1 MLEDDETPWVH
12 SVSYG
17 LQVSRACGPARR
29 PHGPPGGSHA
39 APPAP
44 PGRKANIS
52 DAASMGC
59 TKAAVDAVDADFA
72 KLAAKGVSIII
83 ASGDSGSGYAP
94 TFCEDSLQVGRRCAM
109 WQAPAVR
116 PQPARAA

>member
-1 MLEDDETPWVH
+1 
-12 SVSYG
+12 
-17 LQVSRACGPARR
+17 
-29 PHGPPGGSHA
+29 
-39 APPAP
+39 
-44 PGRKANIS
+44 
-52 DAASMGC
+52 MGC

-109 WQAPAVR
+109 GPAPAVR
-116 PQPARAA
+116 RGRPEPPPPPRAPRRRTTRF